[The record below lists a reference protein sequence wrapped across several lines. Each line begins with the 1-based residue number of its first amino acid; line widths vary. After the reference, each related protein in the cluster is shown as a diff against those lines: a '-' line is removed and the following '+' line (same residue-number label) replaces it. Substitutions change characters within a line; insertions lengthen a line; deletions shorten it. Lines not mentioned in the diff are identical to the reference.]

1 MIAKGYYRTNYHN
14 HTIEVEKLEGEWWT
28 TIDGIQGFEPRELR
42 RWAIEAAKKHVDAT
56 ARGVLVTSV
65 LSPVRFR
72 WL

>member
-14 HTIEVEKLEGEWWT
+14 HTIEVEKLEGEWWI

-56 ARGVLVTSV
+56 ARVVTAHI
-65 LSPVRFR
+65 
-72 WL
+72 